1 MTSKIDFRTVIVN
14 LFIMAV
20 DKAKMYSNEAKRDN
34 KDIYDDLKLEK
45 SFGLQ
50 GLHKINLTLQGFK
63 Q

>member
-1 MTSKIDFRTVIVN
+1 
-14 LFIMAV
+14 MAV

-34 KDIYDDLKLEK
+34 EDIYDDLKLKK
-45 SFGLQ
+45 SFGLH